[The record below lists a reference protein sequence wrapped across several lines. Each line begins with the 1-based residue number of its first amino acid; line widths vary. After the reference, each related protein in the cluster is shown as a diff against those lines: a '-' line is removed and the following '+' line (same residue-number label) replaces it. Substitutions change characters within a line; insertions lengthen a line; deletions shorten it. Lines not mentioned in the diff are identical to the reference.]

1 MKHIMGSFFLGVE
14 MLSKT
19 ITYVGFNGD
28 EREETVMF
36 NILKVAIATI
46 VTAGVYLA
54 LEHFI
59 ETE

>member
-1 MKHIMGSFFLGVE
+1 

-36 NILKVAIATI
+36 NILKVTIATI

-54 LEHFI
+54 LEHII